1 MILRI
6 LSSVNYGCV
15 LIFGILL
22 SAGIS
27 GGCETKRQKWV
38 IALACPV
45 FLALQISLRAAFGLD
60 LVEKIYPVL
69 VHLPLI
75 LLLIFALGRSPGIA
89 LVSVYT
95 AYLCCELPNWVRMV
109 ITEATHSQLAG
120 VRIEIV

>member
-1 MILRI
+1 MILCI

-22 SAGIS
+22 SAEIS
-27 GGCETKRQKWV
+27 GGCETTRQKWV

-75 LLLIFALGRSPGIA
+75 LLLTRRRARKRI
-89 LVSVYT
+89 
-95 AYLCCELPNWVRMV
+95 
-109 ITEATHSQLAG
+109 HG
-120 VRIEIV
+120 VPVL

>member
-1 MILRI
+1 MILRV
-6 LSSVNYGCV
+6 LSSINYGCV

-95 AYLCCELPNWVRMV
+95 A
-109 ITEATHSQLAG
+109 
-120 VRIEIV
+120 